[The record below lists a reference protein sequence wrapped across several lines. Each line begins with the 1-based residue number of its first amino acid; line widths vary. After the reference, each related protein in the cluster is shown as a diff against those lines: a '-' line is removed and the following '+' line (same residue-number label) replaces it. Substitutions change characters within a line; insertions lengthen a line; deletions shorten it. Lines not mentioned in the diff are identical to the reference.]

1 MIRVRGWHGVI
12 TIRIGQFSGRHVKT
26 GFGVAPDPLNGNV
39 WGCLK
44 LHPPIPST
52 VWCSDQRTRVVLY
65 RAILLGELILNVE
78 GCRNIGLL
86 KVRVTALHACAGTE
100 RRCRYRQSIRNA
112 ALEGSAWSAP
122 LFRHFTPGKDGYSLY
137 RRLGGPRGR
146 SGRVL
151 KISPPDRSAR
161 SCWRPL
167 KIIFFFPMARQ
178 PLRGPGR
185 LICFS
190 RPHDHTRFRHT
201 TLGRTPK
208 FI

>member
-1 MIRVRGWHGVI
+1 MSSAGGNDPCTGMARGDYHQDRAVFWSS
-12 TIRIGQFSGRHVKT
+12 REDRFRGRTRPTEWERLGLFEVT
-26 GFGVAPDPLNGNV
+26 
-39 WGCLK
+39 
-44 LHPPIPST
+44 PPIPST
-52 VWCSDQRTRVVLY
+52 VWCSGQRTRVVLC

-122 LFRHFTPGKDGYSLY
+122 LFRHFTPGKDGYCLY

-167 KIIFFFPMARQ
+167 KIIFFFSNGSTAP
-178 PLRGPGR
+178 
-185 LICFS
+185 
-190 RPHDHTRFRHT
+190 
-201 TLGRTPK
+201 
-208 FI
+208 